1 MQQQKAFDAQAM
13 QQQKAFDAQAMQ
25 QQRTLSAV
33 IERMERLF
41 SAMGATPAAPP
52 ASTAEFVT
60 NSLSTRLP
68 EFTYDPD
75 NGCTFDV
82 WYNRYEDIIAN
93 DGSTLDTAAYARF
106 TNHILP
112 NKTFDVSLDE
122 SEKTLKEL
130 FGNNTS
136 VFARHYAYLWTRC
149 SGRTIRDYAGLVNR
163 RHKMAKF
170 NDVTPEQMK
179 WLVWIC
185 GLANP
190 EDTDIR
196 ARALRKT
203 WDNPQTTL
211 IELSAKIQQ
220 FMDIRQ
226 DAKLLGNQP
235 SSPLS
240 GLDWIAKN
248 EPLFRRLTEEAICN
262 ISVSTLNT
270 LRTSL
275 TKQLQKQF
283 TIVFAPGLGRCVKSK
298 AHLTL
303 KPNAKPVFRKARP
316 VPYAALVSHR
326 RSTDWWLLMYF
337 RPSTTQIG
345 PHLSSS
351 FKRKTDQSDSAQT
364 TNDAFEQH
372 QHPLPTPDDI
382 FSKMNGGHYFSQLD
396 FAEAYLQLEMD
407 EDSRPLLT
415 INTHRGLYRFNRL
428 PFAVKPAPG
437 IFRQYIDP
445 SLLDWTE
452 LPHTWTTIVTGRT
465 IDEHNTRL
473 NAVFQ
478 RIPDYRFRVRLEK

>member
-240 GLDWIAKN
+240 GM
-248 EPLFRRLTEEAICN
+248 C
-262 ISVSTLNT
+262 LNT
-270 LRTSL
+270 
-275 TKQLQKQF
+275 
-283 TIVFAPGLGRCVKSK
+283 V
-298 AHLTL
+298 
-303 KPNAKPVFRKARP
+303 NANKHQSRDP
-316 VPYAALVSHR
+316 
-326 RSTDWWLLMYF
+326 
-337 RPSTTQIG
+337 PSPCFQCGG
-345 PHLSSS
+345 PH
-351 FKRKTDQSDSAQT
+351 
-364 TNDAFEQH
+364 
-372 QHPLPTPDDI
+372 
-382 FSKMNGGHYFSQLD
+382 
-396 FAEAYLQLEMD
+396 
-407 EDSRPLLT
+407 
-415 INTHRGLYRFNRL
+415 
-428 PFAVKPAPG
+428 
-437 IFRQYIDP
+437 
-445 SLLDWTE
+445 
-452 LPHTWTTIVTGRT
+452 
-465 IDEHNTRL
+465 
-473 NAVFQ
+473 
-478 RIPDYRFRVRLEK
+478 